1 MVQHGLQQVQH
12 IIEKVHD
19 TVDFLNASSE
29 YPTANLFLG
38 EVQRIK
44 VLLDAKS
51 ESLDDF
57 VRSMVEN
64 MKERFNKYWGECNLL
79 MAIGSVMDPRLKMR
93 AIEIAFP
100 KMFPSHL
107 VKENIGKV
115 KDIMC
120 QLFDEYVRRHSS
132 SCNVEESGE
141 CAFPTDGHGDV
152 TSSGLSE
159 LLQDVFSGE
168 TFVPRVKSELESY
181 LDEGSY
187 HGLKRKNK
195 NDDKQPKEIIIP
207 IPSKELT
214 S

>member
-1 MVQHGLQQVQH
+1 MVQHSLQQVQH

-19 TVDFLNASSE
+19 TVDFLNASEVRLKRFGSE

-64 MKERFNKYWGECNLL
+64 MKEIFNKYWGECNLL
-79 MAIGSVMDPRLKMR
+79 MEIASVMDPRLKMR
-93 AIEIAFP
+93 AVEIAFP

-107 VKENIGKV
+107 VKENISKV

-120 QLFDEYVRRHSS
+120 QLFDEYMRMYSS
-132 SCNVEESGE
+132 SCNVEESGK
-141 CAFPTDGHGDV
+141 CAFPTDVHGDV
-152 TSSGLSE
+152 TSSGDWCRS
-159 LLQDVFSGE
+159 F
-168 TFVPRVKSELESY
+168 
-181 LDEGSY
+181 

-207 IPSKELT
+207 ISSKEST
-214 S
+214 A